1 MAMKG
6 TQFGGGMEFLAI
18 LRVALRSL
26 ERHKMR
32 SLLTMLG
39 IVIGI
44 AAVVASVSFGQGA
57 NQMVQAQIASMGSNL
72 LYALPGSMGRGGVR
86 MGWGS
91 HSTLSLGDVQAIARE
106 CSAVKE
112 VSPGVETQV
121 QVVYEN
127 QNWFTEMDGVDVTF
141 PDIRDWP
148 MAAGTFFTEED
159 VRRGADVVVV
169 GQTVVEM
176 LFGDENP
183 IGKTIRVKSLPFV
196 VIGVLG
202 IKGQAPFGA
211 DQDDR
216 IEMPWTTAQKK
227 IEGGTYLRFI
237 AIKALDS
244 AAVDLAQRQVEGLLR
259 QRHHIRPDE
268 DDDFAVRSM
277 TQAADVAGAAG
288 RVMTLLLASVASI
301 SLLVGGIGIMNIML
315 VSVTERTREIGIR
328 MAAGA
333 TESDIRWQFIVEAVA
348 LSTVGG
354 LLGIIAGAFLSGAV
368 ASIMGWP
375 RFISMTALATAAVF
389 ATGVGIFFGYYPAGK
404 AAKLDPIEALRYE

>member
-1 MAMKG
+1 MDFIA
-6 TQFGGGMEFLAI
+6 T

-32 SLLTMLG
+32 TFLTMLG

-44 AAVVASVSFGQGA
+44 AAVVAAVSFGEGA
-57 NQMVQAQIASMGSNL
+57 SRMVQAQIANMGSNL
-72 LYALPGSMGRGGVR
+72 LYCFAGSMGRGGVH

-91 HSTLSLGDVQAIARE
+91 ISTLTDGDTQAIGRE

-121 QVVYEN
+121 QVVYGN
-127 QNWFTEMDGVDVTF
+127 QNWFTELDGVDVTF
-141 PDIRDWP
+141 PEIRDWP
-148 MAAGTFFTEED
+148 MASGTFFSEED
-159 VRRGADVVVV
+159 VRRGADVAVV

-176 LFGDENP
+176 LFGDEDP
-183 IGKTIRVKSLPFV
+183 IGKTLRVKNLPFR
-196 VIGVLG
+196 VIGVLAA
-202 IKGQAPFGA
+202 KGQAPYGA

-227 IEGGTYLRFI
+227 IVGGTYLRFI
-237 AIKALDS
+237 AIKALDT
-244 AAVDLAQRQVEGLLR
+244 AAVGLAQDQVAQLLR
-259 QRHHIRPDE
+259 QRHHLRSDE

-277 TQAADVAGAAG
+277 TQAAEVAGAAG

-328 MAAGA
+328 MASGA
-333 TESDIRWQFIVEAVA
+333 TELDIRRQFIIEAVV
-348 LSTVGG
+348 LSLVGG
-354 LLGIIAGAFLSGAV
+354 VLGIVVGVILSGAV
-368 ASIMGWP
+368 ARVLGWP
-375 RFISMTALATAAVF
+375 RFVSVWALTVAVIFSMA
-389 ATGVGIFFGYYPAGK
+389 VGIFFGYYPAGK
-404 AAKLDPIEALRYE
+404 AAQLDPLEALRYE